1 MSIEQFI
8 QNLIS
13 LVNSKSPLSGQS
25 PLVIDQETIDTLLSQ
40 PTLDAAINN
49 AIVALT
55 GSNSPISPGDIRAA
69 AQQSSEPQLGD
80 PRYDHLTSELP
91 AFLGV
96 PRNYSVDGVSIY
108 TTDENGDFLFYK
120 QGSQYSLIA
129 NEPPEVVAALQ
140 AELVNAGLLKMGT
153 FIPGRWSVEE
163 DAPETEAFKT
173 VLERANKTGDPD
185 FTNSLRWFV
194 DNQETMEAFEVEPAY
209 LPPDYET
216 VAQQVTN
223 LFRNDQEIRRDPKPY
238 EIKLLA
244 DQLIADSEKAWKAN
258 QPPKIDIGD
267 ITGEELMSG
276 DLGNHIVYD
285 ETVSED
291 SQINPTANMLATFDR
306 ITQNERER
314 ISDYDDIQRTNGI
327 IIDSITGAPR

>member
-1 MSIEQFI
+1 MKADQKKLYEFMENPDGSTNYAVAAAYFGSAILDPAGWLLPITKAKTLYVAAKYGFVSAGIAGGLGYVDEESILNTRGKQAAASAVGGTILSPVMKGVGKKLKGEKVFTRESLGIPGFDAPSVKVQADTELQKI
-8 QNLIS
+8 KLQNAA
-13 LVNSKSPLSGQS
+13 GQKHRTAEARKKIEVDE
-25 PLVIDQETIDTLLSQ
+25 PETIKDMVSDKSKLLR
-40 PTLDAAINN
+40 
-49 AIVALT
+49 
-55 GSNSPISPGDIRAA
+55 G
-69 AQQSSEPQLGD
+69 
-80 PRYDHLTSELP
+80 PRHW
-91 AFLGV
+91 F
-96 PRNYSVDGVSIY
+96 R
-108 TTDENGDFLFYK
+108 EN
-120 QGSQYSLIA
+120 
-129 NEPPEVVAALQ
+129 VV
-140 AELVNAGLLKMGT
+140 
-153 FIPGRWSVEE
+153 
-163 DAPETEAFKT
+163 
-173 VLERANKTGDPD
+173 
-185 FTNSLRWFV
+185 
-194 DNQETMEAFEVEPAY
+194 
-209 LPPDYET
+209 
-216 VAQQVTN
+216 
-223 LFRNDQEIRRDPKPY
+223 KPY